1 MRIVVVG
8 AGVSGSHAALT
19 LLERGHDVELW
30 DVGREEA
37 AFPEAGVTFH
47 ELKERLNDPIAYF
60 LGPDLAALIPPTSAE
75 LLRYPP
81 SRRFLSASDDQ
92 IPAFLPEG
100 FVPYTSYSKGGLA
113 NGWGANAL
121 AFDDDDL
128 SDWPVAFSD
137 MESAYRRVYE
147 RIPVAGPVED
157 DLSPT
162 CRESIRPS
170 HQFD

>member
-92 IPAFLPEG
+92 IPEFLPADCS
-100 FVPYTSYSKGGLA
+100 PS
-113 NGWGANAL
+113 
-121 AFDDDDL
+121 
-128 SDWPVAFSD
+128 P
-137 MESAYRRVYE
+137 RRLRCE
-147 RIPVAGPVED
+147 
-157 DLSPT
+157 
-162 CRESIRPS
+162 
-170 HQFD
+170 